1 MASEDENTDERDE
14 KQIQNKIPT
23 ATTTTKEK
31 NKKKHVLWFIYIQ
44 WYISLNKI
52 FIYFYISW

>member
-1 MASEDENTDERDE
+1 MASEDENTDELDE

-23 ATTTTKEK
+23 TTTTTKEK